1 MLLATLA
8 QAAGAHAAGADVVV
22 ERPPTG
28 DGRLIQ
34 SSWVDPDGSDADI
47 FSYDSFI
54 CPGDATITEVRWRGG
69 YLYNAMYGKAFDFRF
84 TFYETNI
91 TGYEPLCGN
100 PVIDET
106 IYIDDMWSGA
116 NCHETYAGT
125 FNGVPMYDYS
135 YVLKRPFQAAAG
147 VKYWLKI
154 EASQPT
160 VPDWAIAMS
169 TSDDVSYFRF
179 IGAMFQHVSG
189 DIAVTMLGT
198 MAQCYPDFTGDGT
211 LDLFDFL
218 AYVNAFNAGDPGA
231 ECNGD
236 GSLDL
241 FDFLCFVNAF
251 NAGC

>member
-1 MLLATLA
+1 
-8 QAAGAHAAGADVVV
+8 
-22 ERPPTG
+22 
-28 DGRLIQ
+28 
-34 SSWVDPDGSDADI
+34 
-47 FSYDSFI
+47 
-54 CPGDATITEVRWRGG
+54 
-69 YLYNAMYGKAFDFRF
+69 
-84 TFYETNI
+84 
-91 TGYEPLCGN
+91 
-100 PVIDET
+100 
-106 IYIDDMWSGA
+106 
-116 NCHETYAGT
+116 
-125 FNGVPMYDYS
+125 
-135 YVLKRPFQAAAG
+135 
-147 VKYWLKI
+147 
-154 EASQPT
+154 
-160 VPDWAIAMS
+160 MS

-218 AYVNAFNAGDPGA
+218 AYVNAFNAADPAA